1 MKMRTIDEVINDCA
15 EIARDKKAAAEYF
28 KHKFGETKGWLE
40 LQKDADEHEQLVKWL
55 RELRRLRKKDEPRLM
70 RFEYDGFAD
79 GNPVTDTAYCP
90 SCKHEFEEESE
101 NWTCDFCPNCGQR
114 LRWE

>member
-1 MKMRTIDEVINDCA
+1 MRTLEQTIDDCA
-15 EIARDKKAAAEYF
+15 ELTRNKRKAAEYF
-28 KHKFGETKGWLE
+28 RNKFGKEKDYQE
-40 LQKDADEHEQLVKWL
+40 LREAAEEHEQLTKWL
-55 RELRRLRKKDEPRLM
+55 TELKRYKKKDEPKQV
-70 RFEYDGFAD
+70 RFEYDGYAD

-90 SCKHEFEEESE
+90 SCEHEFEEDSE

>member
-1 MKMRTIDEVINDCA
+1 MRTLEQVI
-15 EIARDKKAAAEYF
+15 EEGEELARDKRKAAEYF
-28 KHKFGETKGWLE
+28 RYKFGR
-40 LQKDADEHEQLVKWL
+40 QKDYKELLEAAEEHEQLTKWL
-55 RELRRLRKKDEPRLM
+55 TELKRYKKKDEPKQM

-79 GNPVTDTAYCP
+79 GNPVIDTAYCP
-90 SCKHEFEEESE
+90 SCEHEFEEDSE

>member
-1 MKMRTIDEVINDCA
+1 
-15 EIARDKKAAAEYF
+15 
-28 KHKFGETKGWLE
+28 
-40 LQKDADEHEQLVKWL
+40 
-55 RELRRLRKKDEPRLM
+55 M

-90 SCKHEFEEESE
+90 SCEHEFEEDSESWGCE
-101 NWTCDFCPNCGQR
+101 FCPNCGQR